1 MHPQARL
8 GLNRVE
14 WGLGPDFEDS
24 RRFMLYISFTSEAE
38 FEAAVRYSEGIIMR
52 TGGQSAHIYIYF
64 NDYNSLLEKYTEEK
78 LLGRIPIFNTAAF
91 TAA

>member
-38 FEAAVRYSEGIIMR
+38 FEAAVRYSEGIIMNDDFQLLQRNTMDKYYQELENRR
-52 TGGQSAHIYIYF
+52 TISSHIY
-64 NDYNSLLEKYTEEK
+64 LL
-78 LLGRIPIFNTAAF
+78 
-91 TAA
+91 